1 VNKEGLGEVLKE
13 LTYEHFIFNRRVDE
27 LINLLEKE
35 PAKAVS
41 DFFTF
46 FKKILIPHFQREER
60 DAFPLILELK
70 PEKEGLIRE
79 LIEEHKNFQSEA
91 TSFEGSLKELDET
104 QKTRAKRLIGWHK
117 QHILKEG
124 PLFQLV
130 LEEFLK
136 RGK

>member
-35 PAKAVS
+35 PAAKAVS

-46 FKKILIPHFQREER
+46 LKKILIPHFQREEK

-79 LIEEHKNFQSEA
+79 LIEEHKNFQSE
-91 TSFEGSLKELDET
+91 G
-104 QKTRAKRLIGWHK
+104 
-117 QHILKEG
+117 
-124 PLFQLV
+124 
-130 LEEFLK
+130 EFLTAIMSLSSPIPHE
-136 RGK
+136 RQPSS